1 MKNKNQL
8 VGDKVL
14 LHYWS
19 GKYLIFSNEG
29 SLVRLSGSMWYILI
43 EHLFLSL
50 NRILGLCGG
59 HCDVKGEMM
68 STLK

>member
-1 MKNKNQL
+1 M
-8 VGDKVL
+8 L
-14 LHYWS
+14 LYYWS